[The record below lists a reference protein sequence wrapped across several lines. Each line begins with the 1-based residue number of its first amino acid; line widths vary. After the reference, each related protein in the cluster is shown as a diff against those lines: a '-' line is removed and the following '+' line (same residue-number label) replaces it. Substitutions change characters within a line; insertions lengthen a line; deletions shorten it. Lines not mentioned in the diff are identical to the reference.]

1 MVWSQMAKILIHIAS
16 LSFMIFI
23 GYILYPT
30 TFVSRIVFIF
40 FSDKGSFVAN
50 VIC

>member
-1 MVWSQMAKILIHIAS
+1 MIAGMVWSQMAKILIHIAS
-16 LSFMIFI
+16 LPFMIFT

-40 FSDKGSFVAN
+40 FFGQRLFRS
-50 VIC
+50 